1 MDNAAANLFAGLE
14 REGLVQYS
22 QYIYAKETAE
32 PLFLLGDVDGNGSVD
47 ATDVFQSLLAQAQDA
62 VGYASGLSMSQ
73 AAAADCDGNSKID
86 ATDAFY
92 LMLYCAYR
100 GAGIPKSWDEIL
112 ST

>member
-1 MDNAAANLFAGLE
+1 M
-14 REGLVQYS
+14 
-22 QYIYAKETAE
+22 
-32 PLFLLGDVDGNGSVD
+32 FLLGDVDGNGSVD

-62 VGYASGLSMSQ
+62 VGYASSLSMSQ

>member
-1 MDNAAANLFAGLE
+1 
-14 REGLVQYS
+14 
-22 QYIYAKETAE
+22 
-32 PLFLLGDVDGNGSVD
+32 
-47 ATDVFQSLLAQAQDA
+47 
-62 VGYASGLSMSQ
+62 LSMSQ